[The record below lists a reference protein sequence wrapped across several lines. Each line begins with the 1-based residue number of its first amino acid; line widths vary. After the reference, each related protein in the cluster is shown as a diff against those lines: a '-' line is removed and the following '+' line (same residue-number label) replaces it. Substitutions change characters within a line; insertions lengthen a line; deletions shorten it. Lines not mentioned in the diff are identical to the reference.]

1 MLYRLSIYTR
11 FCNLIKGGETMR
23 KEGHYKDD
31 EDSDDDINIYS
42 KSVRES
48 MLDDD
53 ELSAREEA
61 FLSGYED
68 AL

>member
-1 MLYRLSIYTR
+1 MLKKRYSS
-11 FCNLIKGGETMR
+11 
-23 KEGHYKDD
+23 D
-31 EDSDDDINIYS
+31 EEESDDDINIYS

-53 ELSAREEA
+53 ELTPVEEA

-68 AL
+68 AM